1 MLVHKSCEVEARLVA
16 AGTVILEDDFGML
29 QGRAVNEGFAVRKD
43 ALHLHRDE
51 QLLIAL
57 GGGKGIGQ
65 RNGADVMAERL
76 TRRDIGHCS
85 L

>member
-1 MLVHKSCEVEARLVA
+1 MLGQAVVGVGNELLGRHLIKTEMLVHKSCEVEARLGA
-16 AGTVILEDDFGML
+16 AGTVILEDGFGML

-57 GGGKGIGQ
+57 GGG
-65 RNGADVMAERL
+65 
-76 TRRDIGHCS
+76 
-85 L
+85 